1 MITPSIFISIGDS
14 IEWCA
19 MHAAKMETS
28 DLSKNGILDA
38 HTLCNYAN
46 NDPRSSI
53 SSSCRSSK
61 CCCSSYDC
69 SYCSPVMSINSESH
83 TDDDTNQDHSI
94 DTVRDEQRCLL
105 PECNDSIQAGS
116 HVPKP
121 SSATAVIPAVHTS
134 KDKSN
139 EISHMQN
146 NVEAVGS
153 PQCCKLHQ
161 HHHIHH
167 NHPISSSLRSNA
179 QLPLRLP
186 LNLPQELNQKGWDF
200 TNDLSSKYSN
210 QYQPIPCENVCNTIL
225 PTTKEAI
232 PFRGKDDNKAQG
244 TF

>member
-1 MITPSIFISIGDS
+1 
-14 IEWCA
+14 
-19 MHAAKMETS
+19 
-28 DLSKNGILDA
+28 
-38 HTLCNYAN
+38 
-46 NDPRSSI
+46 
-53 SSSCRSSK
+53 
-61 CCCSSYDC
+61 
-69 SYCSPVMSINSESH
+69 MSINSESH

-105 PECNDSIQAGS
+105 PECNDSIQGGS

-121 SSATAVIPAVHTS
+121 SSTTAVIPAVHTS

-179 QLPLRLP
+179 QLPLRIP
-186 LNLPQELNQKGWDF
+186 LNLPQEMNQKGWDF

-210 QYQPIPCENVCNTIL
+210 QYQSIHCENVCNTIL